1 MTEFNK
7 SEYIDTQVEY
17 VLDYFDF
24 DRAYKARIAVGWPG
38 TEKDV
43 GDLRQ
48 FARALIRM
56 ALKGVSLG
64 TTDRSTTASG
74 GFRVDVDTY
83 ADEAEKIYLRLSFVL
98 TETDNY
104 D

>member
-7 SEYIDTQVEY
+7 SEYIDSQVEY

-24 DRAYKARIAVGWPG
+24 DRAYKARVAVDWPG
-38 TEKDV
+38 TEKDI

-48 FARALIRM
+48 FARQLIRM

-64 TTDRSTTASG
+64 TTDNTTIASG
-74 GFRVDVDTY
+74 GFRVDVATY